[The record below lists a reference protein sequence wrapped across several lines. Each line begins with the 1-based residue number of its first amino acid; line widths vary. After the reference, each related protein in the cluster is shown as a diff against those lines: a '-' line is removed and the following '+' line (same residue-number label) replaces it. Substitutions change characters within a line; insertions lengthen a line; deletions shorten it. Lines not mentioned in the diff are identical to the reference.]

1 MLGKNTH
8 SNRNIYCSG
17 TFRSLGELVYTSGEL
32 LSALSG
38 LGHEHISFHFFLPP
52 WENITFLDATA
63 VPGSTRAHL
72 KGDAGLFV
80 EVDLSDDSP
89 CVLLHVKD
97 AAAVGRPVQVH
108 SIADQTGWGTLE
120 GEENYGKKKKFSETA
135 MLK

>member
-1 MLGKNTH
+1 MNTLAFVF
-8 SNRNIYCSG
+8 SP
-17 TFRSLGELVYTSGEL
+17 L
-32 LSALSG
+32 
-38 LGHEHISFHFFLPP
+38 

-63 VPGSTRAHL
+63 VAGSTRAHL

-108 SIADQTGWGTLE
+108 SVADKTGWGTLK
-120 GEENYGKKKKFSETA
+120 GEENTGREISFQRQ
-135 MLK
+135 